1 MAEDDSDMQMVIQ
14 AGAHFTDDAQLLDL
28 LQANAQVLRDN
39 QTAFWGL
46 RPFRKIFRPA
56 LKPSAD
62 RPSQQETL
70 MRFQKLF
77 PGDQHVNRAILSSA
91 LYLGE
96 RPSIIMD
103 GQFYP
108 NAGQRTAYLDHLFSD
123 STVELFVGLRNP
135 GSFIPKVLMLLSAPE
150 RAHILT
156 STDLSCLS
164 WLAMIE
170 DIRDLA
176 PDVKITLWSNED
188 SPLIYGDIVRAL
200 AGLPE
205 DTPLEQE
212 FAPLAA
218 LLSETGKQELKGLT
232 EPQPTPNDPVFRGR
246 LAQIFQQHA
255 LTDAIEEEIEMPGW
269 SEDVVTAF
277 TELYEQDLA
286 RLQTMPDI
294 RFLKP

>member
-1 MAEDDSDMQMVIQ
+1 MQMVIQ
-14 AGAHFTDDAQLLDL
+14 AGAHFTDHDELLGL
-28 LQANAQVLRDN
+28 LQANAQIVGEN
-39 QTAFWGL
+39 HVAFWGL

-62 RPSQQETL
+62 RPSRQDTL
-70 MRFQKLF
+70 ARFQKLF
-77 PGDQHVNRAILSSA
+77 PKGQQVDRAILSSA

-96 RPSIIMD
+96 RASIIMD
-103 GQFYP
+103 GQFYA
-108 NAGQRTAYLDHLFSD
+108 NAGQRMAYLDQLFND

-150 RAHILT
+150 RAHILST
-156 STDLSCLS
+156 TDLSCLS

-188 SPLIYGDIVRAL
+188 SPLIFGDIARAMV
-200 AGLPE
+200 GLPE
-205 DTPLEQE
+205 D
-212 FAPLAA
+212 APLAQEYA
-218 LLSETGKQELKGLT
+218 LLSSLVTEVGKKEILSLLEQ
-232 EPQPTPNDPVFRGR
+232 QAAPNDPMLRGR
-246 LAQIFQQHA
+246 LAQVFQQQA
-255 LTDAIEEEIEMPGW
+255 LTEAIEEEVELPGW
-269 SEDVVTAF
+269 NEDIVAAF

>member
-1 MAEDDSDMQMVIQ
+1 MQMVIQ
-14 AGAHFTDDAQLLDL
+14 AGAHFTDHDHLLNL
-28 LQANAQVLRDN
+28 LQANADLVAGN
-39 QTAFWGL
+39 HTAFWGL

-62 RPSQQETL
+62 RPSHKDTL
-70 MRFQKLF
+70 ARFHKLF
-77 PGDQHVNRAILSSA
+77 PNGQQVDRAILSSA

-103 GQFYP
+103 GQFYA
-108 NAGQRTAYLDHLFSD
+108 NAGQRLAYLDNLFSD

-150 RAHILT
+150 REHIIAT
-156 STDLSCLS
+156 TDLSCLS

-188 SPLIYGDIVRAL
+188 SPLICGDIARAL
-200 AGLPE
+200 VGLPE

-212 FAPLAA
+212 YA
-218 LLSETGKQELKGLT
+218 LLSSLVSDMGKQEIQSLL
-232 EPQPTPNDPVFRGR
+232 EHQAAPNDPVLRGR
-246 LAQIFQQHA
+246 LAQVFQQHA
-255 LTDAIEEEIEMPGW
+255 LTDEIEEEVELPGW
-269 SEDVVTAF
+269 NEDIVTAF

-294 RFLKP
+294 RFLNP

>member
-1 MAEDDSDMQMVIQ
+1 MQMVIQ
-14 AGAHFTDDAQLLDL
+14 AGAHFTDDAQLLNL
-28 LQANAQVLRDN
+28 LQANAQIVSN
-39 QTAFWGL
+39 NHTAFWGL

-56 LKPSAD
+56 LKPSEN
-62 RPSQQETL
+62 RPSQQDTL
-70 MRFQKLF
+70 ARFHKLF
-77 PGDQHVNRAILSSA
+77 PKDQQVDRAILSSA

-96 RPSIIMD
+96 RPTIIMD

-108 NAGQRTAYLDHLFSD
+108 RAGQRMAYLDNLFGD

-150 RAHILT
+150 REHIIAT
-156 STDLSCLS
+156 TDLSCLS

-188 SPLIYGDIVRAL
+188 FPLICGDIARGL

-212 FAPLAA
+212 FAH
-218 LLSETGKQELKGLT
+218 LSSLVSEVGKREIQSLIEQQGA
-232 EPQPTPNDPVFRGR
+232 PNDPIIRDR
-246 LAQIFQQHA
+246 LAHVFQQHA
-255 LTDAIEEEIEMPGW
+255 LTEAIEEEVELPGW
-269 SEDVVTAF
+269 NEDIVAAF

>member
-1 MAEDDSDMQMVIQ
+1 MQMVIQ
-14 AGAHFTDDAQLLDL
+14 AGAHFTDDAQLLHL
-28 LQANAQVLRDN
+28 LQANAQIVGEN
-39 QTAFWGL
+39 HTAFWGL

-56 LKPSAD
+56 LKPSD
-62 RPSQQETL
+62 NRPSQQDTL
-70 MRFQKLF
+70 AQFRKLL
-77 PGDQHVNRAILSSA
+77 PKDQQVDRAILSSA

-96 RPSIIMD
+96 RSSIIMD

-108 NAGQRTAYLDHLFSD
+108 NAGQRMAYLDHLFSD

-135 GSFIPKVLMLLSAPE
+135 GSFIPNVLMLLSARE
-150 RAHILT
+150 RERIIDT
-156 STDLSCLS
+156 TDLSCLS
-164 WLAMIE
+164 WLTVIE

-188 SPLIYGDIVRAL
+188 SPLICGQIARAL

-212 FAPLAA
+212 FALLTSLVSEVGKREIQSLIEQRDAA
-218 LLSETGKQELKGLT
+218 HN
-232 EPQPTPNDPVFRGR
+232 PAFRDS

-255 LTDAIEEEIEMPGW
+255 LTDAIEEEVKLPGW
-269 SEDVVTAF
+269 NEDIVAAF